1 MSASKRVELITTGD
15 ELLLGLTTNSHLTY
29 LGDQLRR
36 RGAMLARNVVISDDA
51 GAIGAQ
57 FRESWARAD
66 LVITTGG
73 LGPTCDD
80 RTREVI
86 AEALGQKLVHDPS
99 IEAAI
104 RHRFAQVHRKMTDNN
119 LKQALRP
126 ERAEAIPNANGTAPG
141 LWVEQDGRILV
152 MLPGPPNELIPMFE
166 EDVLPRLA
174 ARGFVCAEET
184 YIQVRTIGVGESA
197 LETLLQPVTGEY
209 PELGVAFC
217 AHPGQVDVRLSSPCG
232 RFTRAQLQIVA
243 NRCREKLGTDFLCFG
258 QDTVVKIV
266 SDMLR
271 LQDFDLAIAE
281 SCTGGSLASA
291 FTAVPG
297 ASKFLAGGIVCYSN
311 DCKVQILD
319 IPECMLKQH
328 GAVSAEVAVAMATG
342 AAERLAADYG
352 LAITG
357 FAGPCGGTKE
367 NPVGTIYLGLHTPH
381 GVWSRRLTLPGAR
394 LAVNQRAVN
403 AALDWLRRELL
414 RTQAIASLAPH
425 KSEEPHDEPARKEAR
440 RFLGFGSCDV

>member
-1 MSASKRVELITTGD
+1 MSAPKRVELITTGE
-15 ELLLGLTTNSHLTY
+15 ELLLGLTTNSHLSY
-29 LGDQLRR
+29 VGDQLRR
-36 RGAMLARNVVISDDA
+36 RGAALGRNVVVSDDA
-51 GAIGAQ
+51 DAIGAQ

-66 LVITTGG
+66 LVVTTGG

-86 AEALGQKLVHDPS
+86 AEVLGQKLVHDPA

-104 RHRFAQVHRKMTDNN
+104 RERFARINRKMTDNN

-126 ERAEAIPNANGTAPG
+126 ERAEALPNSHGTAPG

-152 MLPGPPNELIPMFE
+152 MLPGPPSELVPMFE
-166 EDVLPRLA
+166 EQVLPRLA

-184 YIQVRTIGVGESA
+184 YVQIRTIGVGESA
-197 LETLLQPVTGEY
+197 LETMLQPIFAEY
-209 PELGVAFC
+209 PGLGIAFC

-232 RFTRAQLQIVA
+232 KFTRTQLQILA
-243 NRCREKLGTDFLCFG
+243 NRCRERLGADFLCFG
-258 QDTVVKIV
+258 HDSITKIV
-266 SDMLR
+266 CDLMRVHDL
-271 LQDFDLAIAE
+271 DLAVAE
-281 SCTGGSLASA
+281 SCTGGSLSNA
-291 FTAVPG
+291 FTDVPG
-297 ASKFLAGGIVCYSN
+297 ASKFFAGGIVCYSN
-311 DCKVQILD
+311 DCKVQLLD

-342 AAERLAADYG
+342 AAERLSADYG

-381 GVWSRRLTLPGAR
+381 GVWSRRLTLPGVR
-394 LAVNQRAVN
+394 LSVKQRAVN

-414 RTQAIASLAPH
+414 RAQAAEAQLH
-425 KSEEPHDEPARKEAR
+425 KEEPHDEPDRKEAR
-440 RFLGFGSCDV
+440 RFLGFGGCEM